1 MVLSVRSPAISSR
14 RASIV
19 SEHHRLLLLIH
30 PLFWLPDLPGISL
43 SFCFLPNLTS
53 HHIQT
58 VSYWA
63 CSKLCAICF
72 VAGVVFGYTLRG
84 RVKRWA
90 SKMLK
95 KLS

>member
-1 MVLSVRSPAISSR
+1 MNGAPNAIVKGSAHHNSSSPTLNLDAKAPPPDSS
-14 RASIV
+14 
-19 SEHHRLLLLIH
+19 LLLLTKS
-30 PLFWLPDLPGISL
+30 PREG
-43 SFCFLPNLTS
+43 
-53 HHIQT
+53 

-90 SKMLK
+90 SALLR
-95 KLS
+95 KL